1 MGDDT
6 SVRYTNTVLYDD
18 AFNKI
23 VGDVLLHADGSWS
36 ESNGDEDVKEEING
50 SNRVLTRSLQNWH
63 THLAMQLNARDFS
76 DGYPLHRWLNEAI
89 FPTEAKITPEYL
101 SLIHI

>member
-36 ESNGDEDVKEEING
+36 ESNGDEDVREEING
-50 SNRVLTRSLQNWH
+50 SNRVLTRSLQN
-63 THLAMQLNARDFS
+63 
-76 DGYPLHRWLNEAI
+76 
-89 FPTEAKITPEYL
+89 L